1 MWAAWWG
8 KDGKPVAGG
17 KAVAAGEGQEGL
29 EADAGGGRMGLGV
42 CLADGKGGLLCL
54 LGEKCLARACF
65 GEDRTKT
72 RFAFPA
78 FCDI

>member
-1 MWAAWWG
+1 M
-8 KDGKPVAGG
+8 
-17 KAVAAGEGQEGL
+17 AAGEGQEGL
-29 EADAGGGRMGLGV
+29 EADAGGGRMRLGV

-54 LGEKCLARACF
+54 LGEKCLARACW
-65 GEDRTKT
+65 GRENKN

>member
-1 MWAAWWG
+1 MAT
-8 KDGKPVAGG
+8 
-17 KAVAAGEGQEGL
+17 GEGQEGL
-29 EADAGGGRMGLGV
+29 EADAGGSRMRLGV

-54 LGEKCLARACF
+54 LGEKCLARACW
-65 GEDRTKT
+65 GRENKN